1 MNWDEWIARNR
12 RALEQDGTPFE
23 RLFVEEILR
32 NVPNLSPVSVSAQT
46 QFLDLA
52 GNERRIDFTIEEGE
66 FVRIAL
72 EVDGYDKT
80 GTGGGQSRNEFH
92 AWSYRELSM
101 TAAGWV
107 PLRFANG
114 LIKREPED
122 LRECI
127 ELQLKMRRRVREAVK
142 ADGEKAEAA
151 RDKKRE
157 LESAAEAA
165 SKGGGVAEENL
176 RKLLSQR
183 RKSGAA
189 YLSVA
194 DRERLYEL
202 QDQIDELNEELLKE
216 RGLRQQAEGENRGM
230 KVLTIAFAT
239 VVVAIVGLVA
249 LFLVLGSNDDQS
261 PPGTRCDNATPA
273 AELSDADVDS
283 VVTAK
288 GEVAQYKTFDG
299 GVYLNLGADFPNQ
312 DLAVVITDEK
322 FANWKTPPEDLYDSR
337 EIAVTGRLGSN
348 SVSLEIP
355 VNSPNDVAICP

>member
-1 MNWDEWIARNR
+1 MIWDEWIAENH
-12 RALEQDGTPFE
+12 RALEEDGTPFE

-52 GNERRIDFTIEEGE
+52 GNKRRIDFTIEEGE

-80 GTGGGQSRNEFH
+80 GTGGGQSRHEFQ

-127 ELQLKMRRRVREAVK
+127 ELQLKMRRRVKEAVK
-142 ADGEKAEAA
+142 ADGGKAEAA

-165 SKGGGVAEENL
+165 SKGGGAAEENL

-202 QDQIDELNEELLKE
+202 QDHIDELNEELLKE
-216 RGLRQQAEGENRGM
+216 RGLRQLAEGENRGM

-239 VVVAIVGLVA
+239 VVVAIVA
-249 LFLVLGSNDDQS
+249 LFLVLGSSDDQS
-261 PPGTRCDNATPA
+261 PSVAPCDNATPA
-273 AELSDADVDS
+273 AELTDADVDS
-283 VVTAK
+283 VMTAK
-288 GEVAQYKTFDG
+288 GEVTEYKTFDG

-337 EIAVTGRLGSN
+337 EVAVTGRLGSN
-348 SVSLEIP
+348 SASLEIP
-355 VNSPNDVAICP
+355 ANSPNDVAICP